1 MQRVPWM
8 CWKRMSDN
16 WKAYIL
22 AYAWPVPISS
32 RILWSLLL
40 QNHFKLNRDFIFF
53 FLSVREL
60 WNFIYFSVC
69 SIGKWTSSGEESGTS
84 VGRHSILFLSSA
96 KSPLSRN
103 CLAQEKVG
111 SLCKSG
117 RDTGLTKTKLG
128 APSSHW
134 PWIFA
139 LCVNSSWVGPKEKE
153 QLNRLVRFL
162 SSSLEIDGV

>member
-40 QNHFKLNRDFIFF
+40 QNHFKLNRDFFFF

-60 WNFIYFSVC
+60 WIFIYFSVC

-96 KSPLSRN
+96 KSPSSSN
-103 CLAQEKVG
+103 CLAWEKTWWRE
-111 SLCKSG
+111 
-117 RDTGLTKTKLG
+117 RDIGLGKTRLK

-134 PWIFA
+134 PLNFV
-139 LCVNSSWVGPKEKE
+139 LCVRVLPRLGLRKKNS
-153 QLNRLVRFL
+153 
-162 SSSLEIDGV
+162 